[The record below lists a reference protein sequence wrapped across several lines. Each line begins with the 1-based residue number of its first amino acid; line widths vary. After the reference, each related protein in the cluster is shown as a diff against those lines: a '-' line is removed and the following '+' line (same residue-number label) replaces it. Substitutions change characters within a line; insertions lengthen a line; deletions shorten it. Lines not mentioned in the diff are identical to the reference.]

1 MGGRGEGEGEARGGG
16 GASEKKKKK
25 KTLGARA
32 SFPKCPFRAP
42 LAQSNTQVHHPLA
55 TKWVAVVYF
64 SVHGE
69 A

>member
-1 MGGRGEGEGEARGGG
+1 MHAAQNEKKKKIR
-16 GASEKKKKK
+16 EKKKKK